1 MIGCIDTGT
10 FGATDRLSNETECT
24 ACTGGH
30 YCDSQALTQPAGGC
44 SAGYYCIS
52 GTQQNEHENI
62 ATNLHIN
69 LFSL

>member
-1 MIGCIDTGT
+1 MRNFYKGT

-44 SAGYYCIS
+44 SAGYYCVS
-52 GTQQNEHENI
+52 GIHVPQNKNTKKHSN
-62 ATNLHIN
+62 
-69 LFSL
+69 